1 MPLHLLGT
9 RGSIGSRTIR
19 LALFLQLPLVRFP
32 VQQLTRMTSTWNAP
46 TPWTPNAYPKA
57 RRGDHV
63 DIYKSKRHGDVHVHD
78 PYQWLEANS
87 EETTAWVEG
96 VLSDTLVKKRLMALL
111 FFCDIKAQA
120 AFTQEYLQKNP
131 ELERLKKEMFKNVDY
146 PKARQYNNTTSSELT
161 LSFLSVFGAY
171 SQR

>member
-78 PYQWLEANS
+78 P
-87 EETTAWVEG
+87 WVEG